1 MKKTVIFISIFL
13 GIAAIV
19 MFVLASLLNF
29 SSGWTIG
36 LIMLMVAVLVAAVI
50 AFIAFIDGD
59 EANNIGSY
67 RRPRT

>member
-1 MKKTVIFISIFL
+1 MKKTVIFISILL

-29 SSGWTIG
+29 SFGWTIG
-36 LIMLMVAVLVAAVI
+36 LIMLIVAVLVAAVI
-50 AFIAFIDGD
+50 AFVTFIDGD
-59 EANNIGSY
+59 EANTIGSY

>member
-1 MKKTVIFISIFL
+1 MKKTVIFISILL
-13 GIAAIV
+13 GIASIV

-29 SSGWTIG
+29 SFGWTIG
-36 LIMLMVAVLVAAVI
+36 LIMLIVAVLVAAVI

>member
-36 LIMLMVAVLVAAVI
+36 LIMLIVAVLVAAVI

>member
-29 SSGWTIG
+29 SYGWTIG
-36 LIMLMVAVLVAAVI
+36 LIMLIVAVLVAAVI
-50 AFIAFIDGD
+50 TFISFIDGD